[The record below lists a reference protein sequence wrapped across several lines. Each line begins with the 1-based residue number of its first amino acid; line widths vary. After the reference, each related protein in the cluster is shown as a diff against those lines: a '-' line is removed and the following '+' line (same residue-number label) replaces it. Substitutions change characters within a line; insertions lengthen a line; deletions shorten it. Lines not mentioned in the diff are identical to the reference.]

1 MLRFFQLRK
10 LTRGLLV
17 RVSKPNMFVR
27 IPKERVGVLIGPDGK
42 VKQRIE
48 EKFMVEL
55 LIDGDSGGV
64 TVVLSEKASDPSLL
78 FRAKDTVTAIGR
90 GFSPEQAFRLLR
102 NDDDVFDFVDL
113 RAVFGRSESDIKRVK
128 GRVIGANGKTR
139 KLIEELTEASMVV
152 YGHTI
157 GFIGSFEQVDV
168 ARNAVQML
176 INGSQHHT
184 VYKYLQRKRSEFK
197 KQKLELW
204 QKPPEEK

>member
-10 LTRGLLV
+10 LTIGLLV

-64 TVVLSEKASDPSLL
+64 TLVLSEKASDPSLL

-102 NDDDVFDFVDL
+102 NDDDVFDFIDL

-184 VYKYLQRKRSEFK
+184 VYKYLQRKRSAFK